1 MKARRLLQVSLTTR
15 DLDRAVLFYTRA
27 LGFSADRE
35 RTLAGD
41 AFARII
47 GLRDAQARAVTLR
60 LGDECVELVEFAR
73 KGRAYPI
80 GSTSTDLWFQH
91 FAIIVADMDAAH
103 ARLTRQVGW
112 TAISDGGPQRLPAS
126 SGGATAF
133 KFRDPDGHPLEF
145 LAFSPGATPARW
157 RGAAQGAVCLGIDHS
172 AIAVADTARS
182 EAFYVGMLGLAIGSR
197 SVNRGVEQEHL
208 DGTFNALVEVTAL
221 LTPDAASPHVELL
234 CNRVPATGR
243 PIAVDTRP
251 NDIAA
256 TRLVIETDDLAG
268 FVDEAVEKR
277 LRFVSP
283 GIVTDA
289 DGRTSAMLHDLDG
302 HLLLLQGPGEG
313 RDFGA

>member
-1 MKARRLLQVSLTTR
+1 MHVSLTTR
-15 DLDRAVLFYTRA
+15 DLNRSVLFYTRA
-27 LGFSADRE
+27 LGFTADGE
-35 RTLAGD
+35 RLLAGD
-41 AFARII
+41 AFARIV

-91 FAIIVADMDAAH
+91 FAIIVADMDAAY
-103 ARLTRQVGW
+103 ARLAKEAGW
-112 TAISDGGPQRLPAS
+112 TAISDDGPQLLPAS
-126 SGGATAF
+126 SGGVTAF
-133 KFRDPDGHPLEF
+133 KFRDPDGHPLEL
-145 LAFSPGATPARW
+145 LAFPADAAPPKW
-157 RGAAQGAVCLGIDHS
+157 RDAAASAVFLGVDHS

-197 SVNRGVEQEHL
+197 SVNRGPAQEHL

-221 LTPDAASPHVELL
+221 LTPNEASPHVELL

-243 PIAVDTRP
+243 PIPVDTRP
-251 NDIAA
+251 NDVAA

-268 FVDEAVEKR
+268 FVDEAVEAR
-277 LRFVSP
+277 LRFVSA

-289 DGRTSAMLHDLDG
+289 DGRASAMLHDIDG
-302 HLLLLQGPGEG
+302 HLLLLQE
-313 RDFGA
+313 